1 MGVTTR
7 PYRLA
12 EASSTKNVNHVSLRS
27 ADRTVTLSCAPAL
40 YTERSFVQPWSVSR
54 LLPKVSHGRFPA
66 RVPVRFPLA
75 PRRRIELGLPPSQI
89 VRERQLPLL
98 GPCRHRPEPG
108 RRGLARARRGNTD
121 SHPATVRFL
130 HRR

>member
-1 MGVTTR
+1 TASGRRTRHIQDCRDHHRTRRPPIGSFRVGVTPR
-7 PYRLA
+7 PYRF
-12 EASSTKNVNHVSLRS
+12 EKASSTKNVNHDSLRS

-98 GPCRHRPEPG
+98 GPCRH
-108 RRGLARARRGNTD
+108 
-121 SHPATVRFL
+121 
-130 HRR
+130 